1 MVLYLC
7 DLRDRDGLDL
17 GPSPLVER
25 KSALAALLRDT
36 ERPLRYSEHFEEDG
50 ELVLRHA
57 CRLSL
62 EGVVSKE
69 CDAPYRSGR
78 GTTWIKSKCS
88 ERQEFVVAGFVPST
102 TARKAIGSLVLGY
115 HRGGK
120 LIHAV
125 RVRTGFTPQVAAALF
140 KRPIGRAHV

>member
-1 MVLYLC
+1 MRISAGSSDRFSAELALLYLAGR
-7 DLRDRDGLDL
+7 DLR
-17 GPSPLVER
+17 PSPLVER
-25 KSALAALLRDT
+25 TAPLAAWRRDT
-36 ERPLRYSEHFEEDG
+36 GRPLCYSVHFEEDG
-50 ELVLRHA
+50 ELVLLHA

-102 TARKAIGSLVLGY
+102 TARKAIG
-115 HRGGK
+115 
-120 LIHAV
+120 
-125 RVRTGFTPQVAAALF
+125 
-140 KRPIGRAHV
+140 